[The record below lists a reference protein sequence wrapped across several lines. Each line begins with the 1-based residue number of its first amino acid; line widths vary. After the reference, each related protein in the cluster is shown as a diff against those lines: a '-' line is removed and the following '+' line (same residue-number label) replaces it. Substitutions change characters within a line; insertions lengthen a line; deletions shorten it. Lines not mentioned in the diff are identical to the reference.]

1 MLTETFRTLA
11 AATRNT
17 LRNWPTML
25 LVAIVYAAL
34 LAVLY
39 FFVIVR
45 EATVVQITFTFASG
59 ILAPLLFFVLQ
70 TMVANE
76 TDSLPVGT
84 LLRKSLAEFWKVI
97 LITLPLIA
105 LAVLIIYLLTKA
117 QVRFDRS
124 LALAPESFARHVRST
139 PEANPI
145 NWRTAILSTIR
156 YLSLGLLLPL
166 AAIHLWLAT
175 VHHGLV
181 GGLKRIGAY
190 LGRAFTPR
198 SVLIYVIGF
207 VIFAVIPYYLL
218 FRTVPASRAWLE
230 LSLFVLRLVVVFALT
245 LFGWVITVRALAHV
259 PNAEEAHAAVEQPE
273 VMPVSTT

>member
-1 MLTETFRTLA
+1 MLTETFRTMA

-17 LRNWPTML
+17 LRNWPNML

-45 EATVVQITFTFASG
+45 EATVMQITLTFASG

-97 LITLPLIA
+97 LVTLPLIA
-105 LAVLIIYLLTKA
+105 IAVLIIYLLTKA
-117 QVRFDRS
+117 QVKFDTAVS
-124 LALAPESFARHVRST
+124 LAPESLARRSRSAA
-139 PEANPI
+139 EANSI
-145 NWRTAILSTIR
+145 NWRTAMLSTIR

-175 VHHGLV
+175 VHDGLV
-181 GGLKRIGAY
+181 AALKRIAAH
-190 LGRAFTPR
+190 LGRAFAPR

-207 VIFAVIPYYLL
+207 VVFAVIPYFLL
-218 FRTVPASRAWLE
+218 FRTMPTSRAWLE
-230 LSLFVLRLVVVFALT
+230 ISLLVLRLVVVFALT
-245 LFGWVITVRALAHV
+245 LFGWVITVRALAHF
-259 PNAEEAHAAVEQPE
+259 PRAEEPQTGGTA
-273 VMPVSTT
+273 